1 MLVMADNDVGGAVT
15 VLRRILESAD
25 NAAWLE
31 ILGVAFT
38 DFESLG
44 LPRDAADRTVWQ
56 TCQAADVVLITGNRS
71 GGPHS
76 LDQVI
81 HELSDATSLPVL
93 TIADQ
98 RRVTRDSAYA
108 NVTALRL
115 LDFLERIESLR
126 GTGRLFIP

>member
-1 MLVMADNDVGGAVT
+1 MLVAGDNDVGGAVQI
-15 VLRRILESAD
+15 LRRILESAD

-38 DFESLG
+38 DFETLG
-44 LPRDAADRTVWQ
+44 LSRDSADRVVWL

-71 GGPHS
+71 GGLDS

-81 HELSDATSLPVL
+81 HDLSNETSLPVL

-98 RRVTRDSAYA
+98 RRVTRDPAYA
-108 NVTALRL
+108 NGIALRL

-126 GTGRLFIP
+126 GTGRLFLP

>member
-1 MLVMADNDVGGAVT
+1 MLVTSDNDVGGAVQ

-31 ILGVAFT
+31 ILGVAIT
-38 DFESLG
+38 DFETLG
-44 LPRDAADRTVWQ
+44 LSRDSADRVVWL

-71 GGPHS
+71 AGPDS

-81 HELSDATSLPVL
+81 HDLSNETSLPVL

-98 RRVTRDSAYA
+98 RRVTRDPAYA
-108 NVTALRL
+108 NGIALRL

-126 GTGRLFIP
+126 GTGRLFLP

>member
-1 MLVMADNDVGGAVT
+1 MLVTGDNDVGGAVQ

-38 DFESLG
+38 DFETLG
-44 LPRDAADRTVWQ
+44 LSRDSADRVVWL

-71 GGPHS
+71 GGPDS

-81 HELSDATSLPVL
+81 
-93 TIADQ
+93 TISRT
-98 RRVTRDSAYA
+98 RRAC
-108 NVTALRL
+108 
-115 LDFLERIESLR
+115 
-126 GTGRLFIP
+126 PC